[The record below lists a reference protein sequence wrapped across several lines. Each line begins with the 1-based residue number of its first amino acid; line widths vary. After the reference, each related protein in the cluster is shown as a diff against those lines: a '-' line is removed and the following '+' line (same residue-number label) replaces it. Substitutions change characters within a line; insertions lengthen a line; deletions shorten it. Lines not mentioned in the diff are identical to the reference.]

1 MKVLLINPPRKHMI
15 RWTVTDWELDLGEI
29 SSFPP
34 LGLMYLA
41 SYLREHTNYACGI
54 IDAVAENMNYEQLKH
69 GARAFGPDVVGITSF
84 TFTFYDVLQTAKIV
98 KEVDPKIHVCLGG
111 PHTWLFPDEILSHPE
126 FDSLVIGDGEIAFK
140 ELLDRLE
147 QGTSFS
153 DINWALVY
161 REGDRIVKTGKAR
174 HIADLDELP
183 FPAFDLL
190 DSNKYYATFG
200 KSSTMATIVSSRG
213 CPFRCTY
220 CQVLDKKY
228 RTRSPENIIQEMF
241 VYYDKGIRDFYFFD
255 DMFNITAK
263 RVIEISERILD
274 SRMGG
279 NIRWL
284 FRGRVDVISEEM
296 LKIAKKAG
304 CTQVLLGVED
314 YTDEGLRK
322 IKKNITL
329 KQAFDAVRMIKKH
342 GIETSTNWII
352 GFPHHKSRQDIY
364 ELINTAIQIDSDY
377 AQFSILQLFP
387 GSEMFEECV
396 REGSLTAD
404 RWSNF
409 VKHPPKTYY
418 IELYTKFLSA
428 QELSEL
434 YKEAHIRYYRRIGY
448 ILGRLMK
455 LRSFAEFRVKAKAA
469 MAILR

>member
-1 MKVLLINPPRKHMI
+1 MRVLLINPPLEHMI
-15 RWTVTDWELDLGEI
+15 RWTVTDWELHLEEI

-41 SYLREHTNYACGI
+41 SYLREHTHHVCGI
-54 IDAVAENMNYEQLKH
+54 IDAVAENMNYERLEH
-69 GARAFGPDVVGITSF
+69 SISTFGPDIVGITSS
-84 TFTFYDVLQTAKIV
+84 TYTFYDVLQTAKIV
-98 KEVDPKIHVCLGG
+98 KEVDPAIHVCLGG
-111 PHTWLFPDEILSHPE
+111 PHTWLFPDETMLHPE
-126 FDSLVIGDGEIAFK
+126 FDSLVMGDGEIAFK
-140 ELLDRLE
+140 ELVDRLE
-147 QGTSFS
+147 QGNSFR
-153 DINWALVY
+153 DINWAVVY
-161 REGDRIVKTGKAR
+161 REGDRIVKTGKTR
-174 HIADLDELP
+174 HITELDDLP

-190 DSNKYYATFG
+190 NCTNYYATFG
-200 KSSTMATIVSSRG
+200 KSSTMSTIISSRG

-228 RTRSPENIIQEMF
+228 RTRSSENIIKEMF

-263 RVIEISERILD
+263 RVIEVSERILE

-284 FRGRVDVISEEM
+284 FRGRVDMISEDM

-314 YTDEGLRK
+314 YTDEGLRR
-322 IKKNITL
+322 IKKNITV
-329 KQAFDAVRMIKKH
+329 KQAFDAVRMTKKH

-352 GFPHHKSRQDIY
+352 GLPHHRSRQDIY
-364 ELINTAIQIDSDY
+364 DLIDTAIQIDSDY

-418 IELYTKFLSA
+418 IEHYTKFLSA

-434 YKEAHIRYYRRIGY
+434 CKEAHIRYYRRIGY
-448 ILGRLMK
+448 ILGRLLK
-455 LRSFAEFRVKAKAA
+455 LRSFAELRVKAKAA
-469 MAILR
+469 VAILK

>member
-1 MKVLLINPPRKHMI
+1 MRVLLINPPREHMI

-41 SYLREHTNYACGI
+41 SYLKEHTHHVCRI
-54 IDAVAENMNYEQLKH
+54 IDAVAEKMNYEDLKQ
-69 GARAFGPDVVGITSF
+69 GISAFGPDIVGITSF

-98 KEVDPKIHVCLGG
+98 KEVDPAIHVCLGG
-111 PHTWLFPDEILSHPE
+111 PHTWLFPDEIMSHPE

-147 QGTSFS
+147 QGDSFG
-153 DINWALVY
+153 DIDWAVVY
-161 REGDRIVKTGKAR
+161 REGDKTVRTGKTR
-174 HIADLDELP
+174 YIANLDDLP

-190 DSNKYYATFG
+190 DGTKYYATFG

-228 RTRSPENIIQEMF
+228 RTRSSENIVQELL

-255 DMFNITAK
+255 DMFNITSK
-263 RVIEISERILD
+263 RVIEISERILE

-284 FRGRVDVISEEM
+284 FRG
-296 LKIAKKAG
+296 
-304 CTQVLLGVED
+304 
-314 YTDEGLRK
+314 
-322 IKKNITL
+322 
-329 KQAFDAVRMIKKH
+329 RMIKKH

-352 GFPHHKSRQDIY
+352 GFPHHKSRKDID
-364 ELINTAIQIDSDY
+364 ELIDTAIQINSDY

-409 VKHPPKTYY
+409 VKHPPEIYH

-428 QELSEL
+428 QELSEI

-448 ILGRLMK
+448 ILGK
-455 LRSFAEFRVKAKAA
+455 LLKLKSFAEFRIKAKAA
-469 MAILR
+469 VAILK

>member
-1 MKVLLINPPRKHMI
+1 MRVLLINPPRDHII
-15 RWTVTDWELDLGEI
+15 RWAVTDWELDLGEI

-41 SYLREHTNYACGI
+41 SYLREHTHHELKI
-54 IDAVAENMNYEQLKH
+54 IDAIAEKMNYQDLKQSVSK
-69 GARAFGPDVVGITSF
+69 FGPDIVGITSF

-98 KEVDPKIHVCLGG
+98 KEVDPSIHVCLGG
-111 PHTWLFPDEILSHPE
+111 PQTWLFPNETMTHPE
-126 FDSLVIGDGEIAFK
+126 FDSLVIGDGEMAFK
-140 ELLDRLE
+140 ELIDRLE
-147 QGTSFS
+147 QGGTFE
-153 DINWALVY
+153 DIDWAVVY
-161 REGDRIVKTGKAR
+161 RQGDRIVKTDKAR
-174 HIADLDELP
+174 HISNLDVLP

-190 DSNKYYATFG
+190 NYTNYYATFG

-228 RTRSPENIIQEMF
+228 RTRSPENIIQEML
-241 VYYDKGIRDFYFFD
+241 VYYDKGIRYFYFFD

-263 RVIEISERILD
+263 RVIEVSERILE

-279 NIRWL
+279 NIGWL
-284 FRGRVDVISEEM
+284 FRGRVDAISEDM
-296 LKIAKKAG
+296 LEIAKKAG
-304 CTQVLLGVED
+304 CTQILLGVED
-314 YTDEGLRK
+314 YTDEGLQK

-329 KQAFDAVRMIKKH
+329 KQAFDAVRMTKKH

-352 GFPHHKSRQDIY
+352 GFPHHRSKQDIY
-364 ELINTAIQIDSDY
+364 DLIDTAIQINSDY

-387 GSEMFEECV
+387 GSEMYEECV

-409 VKHPPKTYY
+409 VKHPAEIYY
-418 IELYTKFLSA
+418 VELYTKCLSA

-434 YKEAHIRYYRRIGY
+434 YKEAHIRYYKRIGY
-448 ILGRLMK
+448 ILHRLLK
-455 LRSFAEFRVKAKAA
+455 LRGFAEFKVKAKAA
-469 MAILR
+469 VAILR

>member
-1 MKVLLINPPRKHMI
+1 MI
-15 RWTVTDWELDLGEI
+15 RWTVTEWELDLGEI

-41 SYLREHTNYACGI
+41 SYLREHSNHECGI
-54 IDAVAENMNYEQLKH
+54 VDAVAENIGYGQLKH
-69 GARAFGPDVVGITSF
+69 DIRRFEPDVVGITSF

-98 KEVDPKIHVCLGG
+98 KEVDPAIHVCLGG
-111 PHTWLFPDEILSHPE
+111 PHTWLFPDETLSHPE

-147 QGTSFS
+147 RRASFG
-153 DINWALVY
+153 DIDWAVAY
-161 REGDRIVKTGKAR
+161 REGDQVVKTGKKR
-174 HIADLDELP
+174 YITDLDDLP

-190 DSNKYYATFG
+190 DCNNYYSTFG
-200 KSSTMATIVSSRG
+200 KSATMATIVSSRG

-228 RTRSPENIIQEMF
+228 RTRSPENIVQEML

-255 DMFNITAK
+255 DMFNITSK
-263 RVIEISERILD
+263 RVIEISERILE

-284 FRGRVDVISEEM
+284 FRGRVDVISDDM

-329 KQAFDAVRMIKKH
+329 QEAFDAVRMIKKH

-352 GFPHHKSRQDIY
+352 GFPHHRSRQDIY
-364 ELINTAIQIDSDY
+364 KLIDTAIQIGSDY

-387 GSEMFEECV
+387 ASEMFEECV
-396 REGSLTAD
+396 RDGSLTGD

-409 VKHPPKTYY
+409 VKNPPKTYY
-418 IELYTKFLSA
+418 IELYTKYFSA

-448 ILGRLMK
+448 ILVRLLK
-455 LRSFAEFRVKAKAA
+455 LRSLAEFRVKAKAA
-469 MAILR
+469 AAILK